1 MATGTGRLRPRPWVP
16 PRFGTPRDPSRETLG
31 PQVVE
36 VARRL
41 GKEPMPHQAHV
52 WDVVHEVDADGRHAY
67 DAAVVTIMRQS
78 GKTTQVLGEKTWRLT
93 VVPKLRRP
101 DGKLWG
107 RQRALYTA
115 QRRQDARKKLEQ
127 DFAFQLRDA
136 RSSFTEITNPRGRPV
151 RANEWKLSLNNGA
164 EHILIGPGNYL
175 LIDAPTDDAGHSDTL
190 DLVVTDEAFALADD
204 GVEQG
209 VIPTMATR
217 WNAQH
222 WTVSTAGDE
231 KSFYLWSKVR
241 AGRLHA
247 CTCGAQTLDV
257 CRCSYEPSKART
269 AYFEWSL
276 PEDADIDDERLW
288 WDHMPALGRTISPEF
303 VRAQLEKARQKP
315 EEGGEDLWRR
325 GYGNQW
331 VRIPLLGGETRLAK
345 LPADRWM
352 AMWPDGCR
360 VTYGDT
366 PVMNP
371 REVVFGFDVAPGG
384 EWSSIV
390 AATGTQASPYVELVA
405 HAEQTGWLPRAIVER
420 VAKWKPAAVGFDQG
434 GPAGALADVVR
445 EALRDAGLDP
455 GVLKPLTSQE
465 YRAACGAFYLSV
477 VEGRMR
483 RGESDLPLD
492 VAGADATDRRVGDAW
507 VWDRRSATVPICPL
521 VAATT
526 ASGLLSQDT
535 KKRWVGAA

>member
-1 MATGTGRLRPRPWVP
+1 MATATGRVRPLPWVP

-31 PQVVE
+31 PQVAE

-41 GKEPMPHQAHV
+41 GKEPMPHQQHV
-52 WDVVHEVDADGRHAY
+52 WDVVHEVDEDGRHVY

-93 VVPKLRRP
+93 VAPKLRRP
-101 DGKLWG
+101 DGKMWG

-231 KSFYLWSKVR
+231 KSFYLWSKIR
-241 AGRLHA
+241 AGRVHA
-247 CTCGAQTLDV
+247 CTCGARSLDL

-288 WDHMPALGRTISPEF
+288 WQHMPALGRTISPEF

-331 VRIPLLGGETRLAK
+331 VRVPLLGGETRQAK
-345 LPADRWM
+345 LPAEAWQ
-352 AMWPDGCR
+352 AAR
-360 VTYGDT
+360 VAYADEPARNPGD
-366 PVMNP
+366 
-371 REVVFGFDVAPGG
+371 VVFGFDVSPSG
-384 EWSSIV
+384 EWASIV
-390 AATGTQASPYVELVA
+390 AAVGTQAQPYVELVA
-405 HAEQTGWLPRAIVER
+405 HAEGTGWLPRRLVELASTWRPPAI
-420 VAKWKPAAVGFDQG
+420 GFDQA

-445 EALRDAGLDP
+445 EALHEAGLSQKM
-455 GVLKPLTSQE
+455 VRPLESRA
-465 YRAACGAFYLSV
+465 YRQACGALYLAT
-477 VEGRMR
+477 VEGRLGR
-483 RGESDLPLD
+483 SESDLPLD
-492 VAGADATDRRVGDAW
+492 AAGADATDRRVGDAW
-507 VWDRRSATVPICPL
+507 VWDRRSAQVPICPL
-521 VAATT
+521 VAAT
-526 ASGLLSQDT
+526 AALGLLSVDAKT
-535 KKRWVGAA
+535 KREPMFAYTK

>member
-1 MATGTGRLRPRPWVP
+1 MATATGRQRPLLWVP

-31 PQVVE
+31 PQVAE

-52 WDVVHEVDADGRHAY
+52 WDVVHEVDEDGRHAY

-78 GKTTQVLGEKTWRLT
+78 GKTTQVLGEKTWRLA
-93 VVPKLRRP
+93 VAPKLRRP

-136 RSSFTEITNPRGRPV
+136 KASFTEITNPRGRPV
-151 RANEWKLSLNNGA
+151 RANEWKLSLNNGG
-164 EHILIGPGNYL
+164 EHILIGQGNYL

-204 GVEQG
+204 DVEQG

-241 AGRLHA
+241 AGRKHA
-247 CTCGAQTLDV
+247 CTCGAQTLDR
-257 CRCSYEPSKART
+257 CRCGYEPSRARI

-276 PEDADIDDERLW
+276 PDDADIDDERLW
-288 WDHMPALGRTISPEF
+288 WQHMPALGRTISPEF
-303 VRAQLEKARQKP
+303 VRAQLEKARQRT

-325 GYGNQW
+325 GYANQW
-331 VRIPLLGGETRLAK
+331 VKIPMLGGETRQAK
-345 LPADRWM
+345 LPVDDWAAARIPY
-352 AMWPDGCR
+352 AEEPAR
-360 VTYGDT
+360 
-366 PVMNP
+366 NP
-371 REVVFGFDVAPGG
+371 GEVVFAFDIAPGG
-384 EWSSIV
+384 TSSSIV
-390 AATGTQASPYVELVA
+390 AAVGSQAHPYVELVA
-405 HAEQTGWLPRAIVER
+405 HAEGTGWLPRRLAELARTWRPPAI
-420 VAKWKPAAVGFDQG
+420 GFDQA
-434 GPAGALADVVR
+434 GPAGALADVI
-445 EALRDAGLDP
+445 RDYLADEGLP
-455 GVLKPLTSQE
+455 AKKMMRPMTSQE
-465 YRAACGAFYLSV
+465 YRAACGGFHLAV
-477 VEGRMR
+477 VEGRLSR
-483 RGESDLPLD
+483 SESDLPLD
-492 VAGADATDRRVGDAW
+492 ASGADATDRRVGDAW
-507 VWDRRSATVPICPL
+507 VWDRRSAQVPICPL
-521 VAATT
+521 VAATV
-526 ASGLLSQDT
+526 AMGLLSKDS
-535 KKRWVGAA
+535 KKREPMFAFTK